1 MSHRIA
7 LFALLPLLA
16 TACGVREPTQEEL
29 EAARVRVEQAM
40 GAAARARSAL
50 ELLGV
55 LPVYECGEPRR
66 TFVGRASESIQ
77 AQVACITVTSEAVD
91 ASTDAVVLAFS
102 EAGCTARGHGV
113 SGLAR
118 FHYSGGEERMSL
130 SADLRELKV
139 NGSTLQAQVGYGT
152 CGDESSAWVRTEGAL
167 PDLEG
172 HSFRLDGRVASRPG
186 LPLIGGTELRL
197 DGTGALT
204 SPAGTDTLTL
214 TGVLYELGD
223 LAPKEGEVLV
233 ESAEGGRGKA
243 TFRPGLWRTG
253 KMELVIDDGE
263 PVTVPIVH

>member
-1 MSHRIA
+1 MTRRP
-7 LFALLPLLA
+7 LLLALLPLLA
-16 TACGVREPTQEEL
+16 TACGGREPTREEI
-29 EAARVRVEQAM
+29 EAARARVEQAAK
-40 GAAARARSAL
+40 AAARARSAL

-66 TFVGRASESIQ
+66 TFVGHASESVQ
-77 AQVACITVTSEAVD
+77 AQVACVTVTSEAVD

-113 SGLAR
+113 SGQGR
-118 FHYSGGEERMSL
+118 FHYSGGEERMAL

-139 NGSTLQAQVGYGT
+139 DGSALQAQVGYGT
-152 CGDESSAWVRTEGAL
+152 CGDESSAWVRAEGAL
-167 PDLEG
+167 PGADG
-172 HSFRLDGRVASRPG
+172 HTFRVDGRVAKREG
-186 LPLIGGTELRL
+186 LPLIGGTELRM

-204 SPAGTDTLTL
+204 SAAGTDTLTL

-223 LAPKEGEVLV
+223 FAPKEGEVIV
-233 ESAEGGRGKA
+233 ESAEGGRVKA

-253 KMELVIDDGE
+253 KMELVIDDSE